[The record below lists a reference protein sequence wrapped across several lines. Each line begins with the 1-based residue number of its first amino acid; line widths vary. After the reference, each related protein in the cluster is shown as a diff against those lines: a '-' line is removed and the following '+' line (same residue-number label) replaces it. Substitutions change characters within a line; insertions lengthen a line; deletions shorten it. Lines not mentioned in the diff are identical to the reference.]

1 MEKDW
6 RRGDRGVALSFRIPS
21 RLTAITGLIA
31 LFVSAQ
37 GCAPHLSSARL
48 AALAQNA
55 GGLGGDAEARLA
67 RTMGADIVAL
77 SLRTSAGREDPSDRP
92 LGWSTLDLRHSPTL
106 GFAGLSPEEAERIN
120 AFLPASLE
128 APAPAAPFYLRGPPA
143 EQQRALLC
151 LTQAVYYEA
160 ALEPLAGQQAVAQTV
175 LNRVRNP
182 AFPNS
187 ICGVVYQGS
196 QQVTGCQFSFTCDG
210 SLGRPPVAP
219 FWQRAQAVAKQAVS
233 GFVMAAVG
241 TATHYHADYVLPN
254 WGPSLVKIGQFG
266 AQIFYRFPGPLG
278 GLSSFRQGYGG
289 GELKVS
295 MAGPTP
301 DAVMASAADII
312 EASAAAPPV
321 KFEIADPT
329 AASGSH
335 QRVAGEIVFGRR
347 LPTHDE
353 ITRIN
358 GALAAMDK
366 ARAAVATPS
375 APADDAPIKTA
386 GGGGE

>member
-1 MEKDW
+1 MS
-6 RRGDRGVALSFRIPS
+6 V
-21 RLTAITGLIA
+21 
-31 LFVSAQ
+31 Q

-48 AALAQNA
+48 AARAQNA
-55 GGLGGDAEARLA
+55 GGLGSDAEARLA

-77 SLRTSAGREDPSDRP
+77 TLRVSSGKGDLAERP
-92 LGWSTLDLRHSPTL
+92 DGWSTLDLRHGPTL
-106 GFAGLSPEEAERIN
+106 GFANLSPEEAERIN

-128 APAPAAPFYLRGPPA
+128 APAPAAPFYLSGPPA
-143 EQQRALLC
+143 EQQRAVLC

-160 ALEPLAGQQAVAQTV
+160 ALEPLPGQQAVAQTV
-175 LNRVRNP
+175 INRVRNP

-210 SLGRPPVAP
+210 SLSRPPVAP
-219 FWQRAQAVAKQAVS
+219 FWQRAQAVARQAVN

-278 GLSSFRQGYGG
+278 RSSSFRQVYGG

-329 AASGSH
+329 AASGSR

-347 LPTHDE
+347 LPTRDE

-366 ARAAVATPS
+366 GRPAVATPPV
-375 APADDAPIKTA
+375 AAEGAPIKTA

>member
-1 MEKDW
+1 
-6 RRGDRGVALSFRIPS
+6 LSFRIPS
-21 RLTAITGLIA
+21 RLTAFIGLVA
-31 LFVSAQ
+31 LFMSVQ

-48 AALAQNA
+48 AARAQNA
-55 GGLGGDAEARLA
+55 GGLGSDAEARLA

-77 SLRTSAGREDPSDRP
+77 TLRVSSGKGDLAERP
-92 LGWSTLDLRHSPTL
+92 DGWSTLDLRHGPTL
-106 GFAGLSPEEAERIN
+106 GFANLSPEEAERIN

-128 APAPAAPFYLRGPPA
+128 APAPAAPFYLSGPPA
-143 EQQRALLC
+143 EQQRAVLC

-160 ALEPLAGQQAVAQTV
+160 ALEPLPGQQAVAQTV
-175 LNRVRNP
+175 INRVRNP

-210 SLGRPPVAP
+210 SLSRPPVAP
-219 FWQRAQAVAKQAVS
+219 FWQRAQAVARQAVN

-278 GLSSFRQGYGG
+278 RSSSFRQVYGG

-329 AASGSH
+329 AASGSR

-366 ARAAVATPS
+366 ARPAVATPS
-375 APADDAPIKTA
+375 VPADDAPIKTA